1 MPRLRQVPRA
11 EASASVAMV
20 YDMLFG
26 EGVCPVETPGTV
38 TGTPGDWW
46 TVFALV
52 PAVFEH
58 ACQGILLYRSPERIL
73 EIGRAHV

>member
-52 PAVFEH
+52 PAV
-58 ACQGILLYRSPERIL
+58 
-73 EIGRAHV
+73 